1 MPPTKRKAATR
12 YPSNEFY
19 VQVPFKSAEQKAMIE
34 HAAAKHGLATATFS
48 RVILVRIAKEVL
60 AADELLKS
68 IAVELP
74 SLEE

>member
-1 MPPTKRKAATR
+1 MTTKRKAATR

-19 VQVPFKSAEQKAMIE
+19 VQVPFKSAAQKALIE
-34 HAAAKHGLATATFS
+34 QAASKHGLATATFS
-48 RVILVRIAKEVL
+48 RIILIRIAKEVL

-74 SLEE
+74 SL

>member
-1 MPPTKRKAATR
+1 MSTTKRKAAPR

-19 VQVPFKSAEQKAMIE
+19 VQVPFKSAEQKALVE
-34 HAAAKHGLATATFS
+34 QAASRHGLATATFS

-60 AADELLKS
+60 APDELLRN
-68 IAVELP
+68 ITIELP